1 MQNTSSAETEPRSC
15 ATAMP
20 PPRAYAILCS
30 QADAGMMLAI
40 GKTKLGEL
48 IAQHELET
56 IRIGSRRLVK
66 IASVR
71 RLAGVEPDQRGET
84 K

>member
-1 MQNTSSAETEPRSC
+1 ME
-15 ATAMP
+15 
-20 PPRAYAILCS
+20 AILCS
-30 QADAGMMLAI
+30 QAEAGKLLAI

-48 IAQHELET
+48 IAQGKLESV
-56 IRIGSRRLVK
+56 RIGARRLVK

-71 RLAGVEPDQRGET
+71 RLAGVERDQPGAT